1 MKITK
6 KQLNTLIQESV
17 KRIVH
22 EMVSGKG
29 YMQVTMHGLE
39 LGPVQVSARVIPG
52 RRGTFMSP
60 EEPEEIEV
68 DEFSFQGQ
76 SISMD
81 ELLERENQIRAELGE
96 PPLSHEELLM
106 KAETAVAEDSI
117 DYTDSHEDDLYD
129 LYIGK

>member
-6 KQLNTLIQESV
+6 EQLNTLIQESV

-22 EMVSGKG
+22 EMISGKG

>member
-22 EMVSGKG
+22 EMISGKG